1 MLQPINPTTTRA
13 WNALETMKCSSVKPT
28 IRSLFDVDPQR
39 VNKFNITFGNL
50 YADFS
55 KTHLTTEVMDR
66 LVELANETH
75 LPQAIESMF
84 TGQKINA
91 TENRAVLHTALRNRT
106 SNPVMV
112 NGTDVMPDIRR
123 VLEQMKVFSEKVR
136 SGQWKGFTGKAITDV
151 VNIGIGGS
159 DLGPVMVCRALA
171 HYAQPGL
178 QVHFVSNVDGSHLA
192 ETISRLNPETTL
204 FLIVSKTF
212 TTQETMANAESARRW
227 LLQSAPIEAV
237 ASHFVAISTNT
248 KAVEA
253 FGIDKANMFE
263 FWDFVGGR
271 FSLWSA
277 VGLSI
282 ALYVGFDR
290 FEELLDGAFEMDN
303 HFRNTPFK
311 HNLPVVMALTSL
323 WYSSFWGAATEAVLP
338 YDQYLDRFPA
348 YLQQAVMESNGKCVD
363 REGNP
368 VAYAT
373 SPVLWGEPGTNGQHS
388 FYQLIHQGTQL
399 IPCTFLASAV
409 PLKDPANHHQLL
421 LSNFFA
427 QTEALMNGKTGDEV
441 RAEMEAA
448 GANSEAISK
457 VLPYK
462 VFKGDIPS
470 ISILYKQLT
479 PRLLG
484 SLVAAWEHKI
494 FVQGVVWNIYSF
506 DQWGVELG
514 KQLASR
520 ILPELSGNEAVTS
533 HDASTNALI
542 NAMKAMR

>member
-28 IRSLFDVDPQR
+28 IRSLFDADPQR

-399 IPCTFLASAV
+399 IPCTFLASAL

>member
-28 IRSLFDVDPQR
+28 IRSLFDADPQR

>member
-28 IRSLFDVDPQR
+28 IRSLFDADPQR

-248 KAVEA
+248 NAVEA

-399 IPCTFLASAV
+399 IPCTFLASAL

>member
-28 IRSLFDVDPQR
+28 IRSLFDADPQR

-399 IPCTFLASAV
+399 IPCTFLASAL

-427 QTEALMNGKTGDEV
+427 QAEALMNGKTGDEV